1 MGAAFRSAQRF
12 ERRRILHRAARSRSR
27 IAGYPAAPLSAPAPR
42 AARNRDHDKPKG
54 KLPARYSR
62 TRAGRR
68 RSVLGAKSASGKHR
82 YPAPDHLAKAGK
94 GSGHRTRRKYPSQS
108 LRSGGYGARRAGQTA
123 EVAGATWQ
131 RVESFHV
138 EGTKSPNDAHDFNV
152 VYFLGIK
159 LGRSTHFDAR
169 NSPPACALLRCLP
182 GDRAR
187 NRSIPASVAA
197 IAPAMRKAVNIAP
210 RLPTVVSPIAA
221 KNRVAA

>member
-108 LRSGGYGARRAGQTA
+108 LRGGGYGARRAGQTA

-138 EGTKSPNDAHDFNV
+138 EGTKSPNDADDFDV
-152 VYFLGIK
+152 FHYLRLFSCSPRFEV
-159 LGRSTHFDAR
+159 RSS
-169 NSPPACALLRCLP
+169 SPTVAWLRRAC
-182 GDRAR
+182 GDPAR
-187 NRSIPASVAA
+187 NRSIVASAAA
-197 IAPAMRKAVNIAP
+197 IAAAMRQAVTFA
-210 RLPTVVSPIAA
+210 LPFPSVANPAAA
-221 KNRVAA
+221 KNRTTA